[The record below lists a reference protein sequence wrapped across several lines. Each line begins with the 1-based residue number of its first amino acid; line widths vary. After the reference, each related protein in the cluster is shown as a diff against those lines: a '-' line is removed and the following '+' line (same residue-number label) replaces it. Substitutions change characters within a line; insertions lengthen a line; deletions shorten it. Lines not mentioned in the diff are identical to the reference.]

1 MASSNAHAR
10 VKGLKCYEE
19 VLKRLQAGD
28 SFGKVAKFVQEE
40 QGEMMELDPRS
51 AEMALRRFGDAYPG
65 LVLTQ
70 DPVLARSIEIMHGK
84 TPRYIEKW
92 QEILEDRLDALWE
105 MENLYRAQLRRVARL
120 MESEEQKALD
130 GENDFIP
137 ELRFEMK
144 QAFSMAKD
152 VLNAQ
157 MDLGYRQR
165 VPADF
170 RVYKEEKKLDYTQLA
185 LEMMKNSPG
194 ETRETV
200 EAKLK
205 ELARLELLEGR
216 DMESLVDKEDWED

>member
-1 MASSNAHAR
+1 MSNSHAR

-19 VLKRLQAGD
+19 VLKRLCAGE
-28 SFGKVAKFVQEE
+28 SFGKVAKFIQEE
-40 QGEMMELDPRS
+40 QGEMLDLDSRS

-70 DPVLARSIEIMHGK
+70 DPVQARSLEILHGK

-92 QEILEDRLDALWE
+92 QEILEERLDALWE
-105 MENLYRAQLRRVARL
+105 MENLYRAQLTRVARL
-120 MESEEQKALD
+120 IEAENQKAAEGNKD
-130 GENDFIP
+130 EFIP

-157 MDLGYRQR
+157 MDLGYQQR

-170 RVYKEEKKLDYTQLA
+170 RLYKEEKKIDYTQIA
-185 LEMMKNSPG
+185 LEMMKGAPG
-194 ETRETV
+194 ETQETV

-205 ELARLELLEGR
+205 ELARLELLEGM
-216 DMESLVDKEDWED
+216 DEADSND

>member
-1 MASSNAHAR
+1 MTNSHAR
-10 VKGLKCYEE
+10 VKGLKCREE
-19 VLKRLQAGD
+19 VLKRLCAGE
-28 SFGKVAKFVQEE
+28 SFGKVAKFIQEE
-40 QGEMMELDPRS
+40 QGEMLDLDSRS

-70 DPVLARSIEIMHGK
+70 DPVQARSIEILHGK

-92 QEILEDRLDALWE
+92 QEILEERLDALWE
-105 MENLYRAQLRRVARL
+105 MENLYRAQLTRVARL
-120 MESEEQKALD
+120 IEAENQKAAEGNKD
-130 GENDFIP
+130 EFIP

-157 MDLGYRQR
+157 MDLGYQQR

-170 RVYKEEKKLDYTQLA
+170 RLYKEEKKIDYTQIA
-185 LEMMKNSPG
+185 LEMMKGSPG
-194 ETRETV
+194 ETQETV

-205 ELARLELLEGR
+205 ELARLELLEGM
-216 DMESLVDKEDWED
+216 DEADSND